1 MFGQAL
7 EFTAALE
14 ARGTACRF
22 EASMLPLPS
31 GPLDACN

>member
-22 EASMLPLPS
+22 EACMLPLPS
-31 GPLDACN
+31 GPFGTFN